1 MTNPDDVYE
10 QLHQAASSRKKRS
23 LELIHEICREQQERN
38 SNDFSIATVGK
49 LSKSRGGPSEQAIRN
64 KNGESYRMLIS
75 AWQTVSQKFKRGQR
89 SVAELRQLR
98 GENRLLKS
106 LNKDQI
112 VIDRSVRL
120 PAPSKAKVE
129 LLPAVPLSSM
139 EIHALTTAIASQA
152 LDENGWQANPDGS
165 IRNQHG
171 RKIFEPGY
179 VDAIEKVLEHTQ
191 K

>member
-1 MTNPDDVYE
+1 MALQALGE
-10 QLHQAASSRKKRS
+10 KRLH
-23 LELIHEICREQQERN
+23 
-38 SNDFSIATVGK
+38 
-49 LSKSRGGPSEQAIRN
+49 
-64 KNGESYRMLIS
+64 
-75 AWQTVSQKFKRGQR
+75 
-89 SVAELRQLR
+89 
-98 GENRLLKS
+98 KS

-129 LLPAVPLSSM
+129 LLPAVPISSM
-139 EIHALTTAIASQA
+139 EIHALTTAIASQT
-152 LDENGWQANPDGS
+152 LDENDWQANLDGS
-165 IRNQHG
+165 IRNQYE